1 MTDTAATDAAAAAS
15 SATAAASARAAA
27 PVPSPG
33 TAGLAG
39 PGAGRCAIVT
49 GGGRGIGRATA
60 RELAARGWAVA
71 LFDLDPAGLDETAR
85 LIREAGGRAAGFAV
99 DVSDEDA
106 VAAGVAAAAAELG
119 APLVLVNNAGVLRD
133 DFLFRATLDDWDL
146 IMNVHLRGAFLM
158 SRAVQRFM
166 VEAGWGRIVNLSSTS
181 ALGNAGQSNYSA
193 AKAGIQGLTKTLAL
207 ELGKFGITS
216 NAVAPGFI
224 ATDMTRATA
233 ARQGIT
239 FEELAERVSA
249 ATAVRRMGDPA
260 DIAHAIAFFVAE
272 ESSFVSGQVL
282 YVSGGPNA

>member
-1 MTDTAATDAAAAAS
+1 MTPSTDSTAGPTTAGSTTSHPATPAAA
-15 SATAAASARAAA
+15 
-27 PVPSPG
+27 V
-33 TAGLAG
+33 AG
-39 PGAGRCAIVT
+39 PAPGRCALVT

-71 LFDLDPAGLDETAR
+71 LFDLDAAALAETAE
-85 LIREAGGRAAGFAV
+85 LIRDAGGTAAGYTV
-99 DVSDEDA
+99 DVSDEA
-106 VAAGVAAAAAELG
+106 SVAEGVAAAAAELG

-193 AKAGIQGLTKTLAL
+193 AKAGVQGLTKTLAL
-207 ELGKFGITS
+207 ELGKFGVTA

-233 ARQGIT
+233 ERQGIT

-260 DIAHAIAFFVAE
+260 DIANAVAFFVAN

-282 YVSGGPNA
+282 YVSGGPSV

>member
-1 MTDTAATDAAAAAS
+1 MSTPTTPAA
-15 SATAAASARAAA
+15 
-27 PVPSPG
+27 
-33 TAGLAG
+33 
-39 PGAGRCAIVT
+39 RCAIVT

-71 LFDLDPAGLDETAR
+71 LFDLDADALAETTA
-85 LIREAGGRAAGFAV
+85 LIRSDGGTAAGFTV
-99 DVSDEDA
+99 DVADEA
-106 VAAGVAAAAAELG
+106 SVAHGVAAAAAELG
-119 APLVLVNNAGVLRD
+119 DPLVLINNAGVLRD

-158 SRAVQRFM
+158 SRAVQAYM
-166 VEAGWGRIVNLSSTS
+166 VAAGWGRIVNLSSIS

-207 ELGKFGITS
+207 ELGKFGITA
-216 NAVAPGFI
+216 NAIAPGFI

-233 ARQGIT
+233 ERQGIT

-249 ATAVRRMGDPA
+249 ATAVRRMGEPA
-260 DIAHAIAFFVAE
+260 DIANAIAFFVSE

-282 YVSGGPNA
+282 YVSGGPNV

>member
-1 MTDTAATDAAAAAS
+1 MTPSTDSAAGPTTSGSTTSSPATPAAA
-15 SATAAASARAAA
+15 
-27 PVPSPG
+27 V
-33 TAGLAG
+33 AG
-39 PGAGRCAIVT
+39 PAPGRCALVT

-71 LFDLDPAGLDETAR
+71 LFDLDAAALAETAE
-85 LIREAGGRAAGFAV
+85 LIRDAGGTAAGYTV
-99 DVSDEDA
+99 DVSDEA
-106 VAAGVAAAAAELG
+106 SVAEGVAAAAAELG

-193 AKAGIQGLTKTLAL
+193 AKAGVQGLTKTLAL
-207 ELGKFGITS
+207 ELGKFGITA

-233 ARQGIT
+233 ERQGIT

-260 DIAHAIAFFVAE
+260 DIANAVAFFVAN

-282 YVSGGPNA
+282 YVSGGPSV

>member
-1 MTDTAATDAAAAAS
+1 MTPSTDS
-15 SATAAASARAAA
+15 
-27 PVPSPG
+27 
-33 TAGLAG
+33 TAGPTTAG
-39 PGAGRCAIVT
+39 PTTSGSTTSNPTTPAVAVAGPAPGRCALVT

-71 LFDLDPAGLDETAR
+71 LFDLDAAALAETAE
-85 LIREAGGRAAGFAV
+85 LIRDAGGTAAGYTV
-99 DVSDEDA
+99 DVSDEA
-106 VAAGVAAAAAELG
+106 SVAEGVAAAAAELG

-193 AKAGIQGLTKTLAL
+193 AKAGVQGLTKTLAL
-207 ELGKFGITS
+207 ELGKFGITA

-233 ARQGIT
+233 ERQGIT

-260 DIAHAIAFFVAE
+260 DIANAVAFFVAN

-282 YVSGGPNA
+282 YVSGGPSV

>member
-1 MTDTAATDAAAAAS
+1 MTPSTDSNAGPTTLGSTTSSPATPAAA
-15 SATAAASARAAA
+15 
-27 PVPSPG
+27 V
-33 TAGLAG
+33 AG
-39 PGAGRCAIVT
+39 PALGRCALVT

-71 LFDLDPAGLDETAR
+71 LFDLDAAALAETTE
-85 LIREAGGRAAGFAV
+85 LIRDAGGTAAGYTV
-99 DVSDEDA
+99 DVSDEA
-106 VAAGVAAAAAELG
+106 SVAEGVAVAAAELG

-193 AKAGIQGLTKTLAL
+193 AKAGVQGLTKTLAL
-207 ELGKFGITS
+207 ELGKFGITA

-233 ARQGIT
+233 ERQGIT

-260 DIAHAIAFFVAE
+260 DIANAVAFFVAN

-282 YVSGGPNA
+282 YVSGGPSV

>member
-1 MTDTAATDAAAAAS
+1 MTPSTDSNAGPNTSGSTSSSPATPAAA
-15 SATAAASARAAA
+15 
-27 PVPSPG
+27 V
-33 TAGLAG
+33 AG
-39 PGAGRCAIVT
+39 PAPGRCALVT

-71 LFDLDPAGLDETAR
+71 LFDLDAAALAETTE
-85 LIREAGGRAAGFAV
+85 LIRDAGGTAAGYTV
-99 DVSDEDA
+99 DVSDEA
-106 VAAGVAAAAAELG
+106 SVAEGVAAAAAELG

-193 AKAGIQGLTKTLAL
+193 AKAGVQGLTKTLAL
-207 ELGKFGITS
+207 ELGKFGITA

-233 ARQGIT
+233 ERQGIT

-249 ATAVRRMGDPA
+249 ATAVRRMGVPE
-260 DIAHAIAFFVAE
+260 DIANAVAFFVAN

-282 YVSGGPNA
+282 YVSGGPSV

>member
-1 MTDTAATDAAAAAS
+1 MTPSTDSAAGPTTSGSTTSSPATPAAA
-15 SATAAASARAAA
+15 
-27 PVPSPG
+27 V
-33 TAGLAG
+33 AG
-39 PGAGRCAIVT
+39 PAPGRCALVT

-71 LFDLDPAGLDETAR
+71 LFDLDAAALAETAE
-85 LIREAGGRAAGFAV
+85 LIRDAGGTAAGYTV
-99 DVSDEDA
+99 DVSDEA
-106 VAAGVAAAAAELG
+106 SVAEGVAAAAAELG

-193 AKAGIQGLTKTLAL
+193 AKAGVQGLTKTLAL
-207 ELGKFGITS
+207 ELGKFGITA

-233 ARQGIT
+233 ERQGIT

-249 ATAVRRMGDPA
+249 ATAVRRMGEPA
-260 DIAHAIAFFVAE
+260 DIANAVAFFVAN

-282 YVSGGPNA
+282 YVSGGPSV